1 MTRNPTSSVLEKLNG
16 YENIKQNM
24 ARKEKIDFTPLDIMY
39 KPTFDE
45 NVLCFFVY
53 LCFFASQFFLAYRSY
68 LGHFKQGG
76 KENFSSSCEPMS

>member
-53 LCFFASQFFLAYRSY
+53 LCFFASQFF
-68 LGHFKQGG
+68 
-76 KENFSSSCEPMS
+76 FSVQKLFRTF